1 MSATTPPLYNFMTK
15 KPQAKKSSPN
25 TAPVPKA
32 LRAINNQHGSSV
44 GQERYLLYRR
54 ARRRVK
60 QAIEAGF
67 YLEAVAL
74 LESMISDRI
83 ESRTA
88 QLHHQKK
95 EKREFG
101 NLSNL
106 AESLSGKNS
115 KEPKEAKAIYK
126 KVVAWAKF
134 RNKTLHQ
141 MVKIAEKNE
150 QGWEDRLAEAKQT
163 AIDGESLL
171 TELSNMV
178 TSLNRKSQQDRNINK
193 D

>member
-1 MSATTPPLYNFMTK
+1 MPK
-15 KPQAKKSSPN
+15 KPQVQNSTAK
-25 TAPVPKA
+25 TTTVPKDV
-32 LRAINNQHGSSV
+32 RAINDQQGSSV
-44 GQERYLLYRR
+44 GQERYILYRR

-60 QAIEAGF
+60 QAIKAGF

-88 QLHHQKK
+88 QIHHQTK

-106 AESLSGKNS
+106 AKSLSGKDS
-115 KEPKEAKAIYK
+115 KEPKEAKVIYE
-126 KVVAWAKF
+126 KVVFWAKF

-171 TELSNMV
+171 TELSSMV
-178 TSLNRKSQQDRNINK
+178 TSLNRKSQQDRKINK